1 MVGAV
6 RLTIAVAAL
15 ALAARPAAA
24 GELPSVVASI
34 KPLHSLVAGVMDGL
48 GEPVVVVQGQDV
60 PYSYALRPADNLI
73 LGKADIVVWVGAAME
88 RFLVRPLVPLSR
100 RARVITLLEQDG
112 VEVLRFS
119 PAGRNLRGEAD
130 PHLWLDIGNAKRLVA
145 STVAALGAADSRHKR
160 QYATN
165 GRRLVARLADLDR
178 RIADSLQ
185 PLRHV
190 PYVVYHD
197 VFRYFERRYGLAH
210 VGALTPS
217 ARQSPDT
224 FRLSEM
230 RQTIFTFGVR
240 CVFVE
245 PDFDQAQARALVH
258 QTGARLAVVDPFGI
272 AVAAGPEAYFQI
284 LGEIAQSMSRC
295 LRRPG

>member
-48 GEPVVVVQGQDV
+48 GEPVLVVQGQDL

-119 PAGRNLRGEAD
+119 PGGRNLRGEAD
-130 PHLWLDIGNAKRLVA
+130 PHLWLK
-145 STVAALGAADSRHKR
+145 
-160 QYATN
+160 
-165 GRRLVARLADLDR
+165 
-178 RIADSLQ
+178 
-185 PLRHV
+185 
-190 PYVVYHD
+190 
-197 VFRYFERRYGLAH
+197 
-210 VGALTPS
+210 
-217 ARQSPDT
+217 
-224 FRLSEM
+224 
-230 RQTIFTFGVR
+230 
-240 CVFVE
+240 
-245 PDFDQAQARALVH
+245 
-258 QTGARLAVVDPFGI
+258 
-272 AVAAGPEAYFQI
+272 
-284 LGEIAQSMSRC
+284 
-295 LRRPG
+295 